1 MFSRFHPKE
10 FLTFEHTGQQKETKH
25 THTKIYTALRVPEK
39 FVINFLLL
47 LLLFPAFHSFRSD
60 SFSSSSS
67 VLLLL
72 LFFVAVV
79 PGTIYFWLI
88 NPLKYIGSRTNRY
101 GYFAV
106 AQIQMLNT
114 VNKRE

>member
-1 MFSRFHPKE
+1 M
-10 FLTFEHTGQQKETKH
+10 
-25 THTKIYTALRVPEK
+25 PEK

-47 LLLFPAFHSFRSD
+47 LLSAFDSFRIV
-60 SFSSSSS
+60 SFSLPL
-67 VLLLL
+67 VLRCTA
-72 LFFVAVV
+72 FFGVV

-114 VNKRE
+114 VNKREWKKQKKKELTHTHSMGIKTFSGTT